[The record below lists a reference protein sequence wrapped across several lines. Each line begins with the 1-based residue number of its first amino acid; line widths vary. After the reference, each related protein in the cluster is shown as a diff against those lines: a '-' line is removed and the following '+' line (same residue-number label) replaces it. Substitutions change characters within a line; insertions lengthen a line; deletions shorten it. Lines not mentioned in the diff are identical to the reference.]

1 MDNFLLKAV
10 SIAAFFHD
18 LGKFAE
24 RAYAVEPGEKEEVRQ
39 DYRYAHAHHTELALR
54 QLFSYER
61 LTRQLSDSPECTLL
75 NLAAHHHKPFTDLEL
90 IIAEGDRIASGHERS
105 QGDETSDWDSGARE
119 RKSRTPM
126 VSVLSRVR
134 LKDYAGDKADDWR
147 YLINRASMAYSE
159 NFSQIYPVN
168 GKEYTPENVQKD
180 YKKHWERFCN
190 SVKGLDIY
198 DHFPTLLEIS
208 RDFQWC
214 LPATTR
220 KQDLADSSL
229 FDHQK
234 ASAALSACLF
244 SFHSTDL
251 KLDSGSK
258 TNESAITDRKEKKF
272 LLFCGDISG
281 IQKFIYQISSK
292 GAYKTLK
299 GKSFFIQL
307 LAEILA
313 DEYINHFN
321 LTPANILYASGGKF
335 YILLPNTKDVVK
347 KIESVTEEINRSLF
361 EKYEGNLFI
370 RAGAVALSA
379 DDLRGKSGYTLYKA
393 WDELTRKLVF
403 EDRNRYHNI
412 AVSDYDRIFGVKQLT
427 EFSSCQVCHSTMVQ
441 HKNKNDEKK
450 CSSCKEMEEIG
461 RKLPDTGYILFSE
474 KRETLQDSYLIKIRD
489 RYIWFLKSLP
499 ELLSTSNAEILAI
512 NDPDFHEIPNS
523 YPYPS
528 IINSRA
534 FTAGSNHKFR
544 GEFFDDIANKSKGVE
559 RLGILRMDVDNLG
572 KIFSEGLENY
582 KNEGTKD
589 SEKFHSLGRITTM
602 SWQLSLFFGA
612 VLPGLISNNSD
623 WKERATVVY
632 SGGDDLFLLGAW
644 DCLPAI
650 AMEIRKKFTEFAC
663 DNRSFSLSGGM
674 IMTGGKFPVYKS
686 AQMAGDAEE
695 KAKGNETCFSGKKK
709 PVLKNSFTFLDTPM
723 HWKEFEVV
731 SAIRDELMEV
741 LKEKKNYPLLCRLR
755 DIGASWHTS
764 HEKLKRKESQKIS
777 IAEIE
782 QRLMAEKWRW
792 RMVYNLARFCD
803 AHDSVKDFI
812 KRLQEIIVNPIA
824 DTKCHGIELLSL
836 LARWCE
842 LELRNE
848 GKEKTNG

>member
-1 MDNFLLKAV
+1 MNKDLLKAV
-10 SIAAFFHD
+10 TIAAFFHD

-24 RAYAVEPGEKEEVRQ
+24 RAYAVEPGEKDEVKQ
-39 DYRYAHAHHTELALR
+39 DYRYAHAYHTELALKN
-54 QLFSYER
+54 LFPDER
-61 LTRQLSDSPECTLL
+61 LTKQLSEDSPECTLL
-75 NLAAHHHKPFTDLEL
+75 NLAVRHHKPRTDLEL

-105 QGDETSDWDSGARE
+105 TGDDTSDWDSGARE

-126 VSVLSRVR
+126 VSVLSRIR
-134 LKDYAGDKADDWR
+134 LKQYVDDKANDWR
-147 YLINRASMAYSE
+147 YLINRAAMAHSE
-159 NFSQIYPVN
+159 NFSQIFPVK
-168 GKEYTPENVQKD
+168 GKEYTPDSVQKD
-180 YKKHWERFCN
+180 YKKHWEEFCDA
-190 SVKGLDIY
+190 VKGCDIY

-258 TNESAITDRKEKKF
+258 TNESAIMDRKQRKF

-321 LTPANILYASGGKF
+321 LTPANILYASGDKF
-335 YILLPNTKDVVK
+335 YLLLPNTKEVEK
-347 KIESVTEEINRSLF
+347 KIESVTEEINRDLF
-361 EKYEGNLFI
+361 DSYEGNLFI
-370 RAGAVALSA
+370 RTGAVALSA
-379 DDLRGKSGYTLYKA
+379 DDLRGKSDYTLYKA

-403 EDRNRYHNI
+403 EDRNRYHSM
-412 AVSDYDRIFGVKQLT
+412 AVSDYDRLFGVEQLK

-441 HKNKNDEKK
+441 HDNKKDKK
-450 CSSCKEMEEIG
+450 ICRSCMEMEKIG
-461 RKLPDTGYILFSE
+461 RKLPDTGYIVFSG
-474 KRETLQDSYLIKIRD
+474 KSETLQERYLMKIRD
-489 RYIWFLKSLP
+489 RYIWFLSKLPESLP
-499 ELLSTSNAEILAI
+499 TSNAGILAI
-512 NDPDFHEIPNS
+512 NDPDFHKIPDR

-528 IINSRA
+528 IVNSRA
-534 FTAGSNHKFR
+534 FIAGSNHKFR
-544 GEFFDDIANKSKGVE
+544 EEFFDDIAKKSKGLK

-582 KNEGTKD
+582 KNETIKD

-612 VLPGLISNNSD
+612 VLPGLVSSKSD

-650 AMEIRKKFTEFAC
+650 AMKIRENFHAFAC
-663 DNRSFSLSGGM
+663 ENRSFSLSGGM
-674 IMTGGKFPVYKS
+674 VMTGGKFPVYKS

-695 KAKGNETCFSGKKK
+695 KAKGNETFFSDNMK
-709 PVLKNSFTFLDTPM
+709 PDAKNSFTLFNTPM
-723 HWKEFEVV
+723 HWKEFKEI
-731 SAIRDELMEV
+731 SSIRDELMDL
-741 LKEKKNYPLLCRLR
+741 LKDRKNYPLLCRLR

-764 HEKLKRKESQKIS
+764 HEELKRKDSRKIF
-777 IAEIE
+777 IADIE

-792 RMVYNLARFCD
+792 RMVYTLARFCEG
-803 AHDSVKDFI
+803 HGSIENFI
-812 KRLQEIIVNPIA
+812 KKLQEMIVNPVA
-824 DTKCHGIELLSL
+824 DTRRQGIELLSL

-848 GKEKTNG
+848 GKET